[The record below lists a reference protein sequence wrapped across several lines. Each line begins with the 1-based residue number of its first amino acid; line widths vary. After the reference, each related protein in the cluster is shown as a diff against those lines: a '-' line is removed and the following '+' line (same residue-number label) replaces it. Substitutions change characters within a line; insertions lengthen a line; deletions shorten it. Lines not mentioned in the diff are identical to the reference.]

1 MLCLSACVSVEDDR
15 FGRDFRD
22 ILDGTE
28 TGSHIHQLDVRFA
41 LCGRIAEARYPHGV
55 ELVRAAVPVDH
66 RVLYDET
73 CQAVMGFHCR
83 DKALGLQHFSEPSA
97 PDIGH
102 SELSPGPCLDF
113 LVFLVAGI
121 RELHESSAIGR
132 QHGYYFIADGLLE
145 ACTPVVAVHYDS
157 GFIFLEIFFVAER
170 SLVYD
175 LVNAGYVLEHD
186 LALRRGDKGKP
197 LIADYSFIG
206 QDADD
211 QSSEFVRFFDNC
223 NVSAVDDIG
232 GEAHVNCAGLDL
244 FKLGGDHC
252 QIFRIIY
259 LGAEEVL
266 HVQSSDVGCSVQ
278 FIQGVLRVDLAV
290 VVLAEFLYL
299 AEPDFPVLFEQLIE
313 RLGLHRLVE
322 NIDAHLHDLT
332 VDDLGFEI
340 LLRQRK
346 CGGNGHAGDF
356 RRHNPVKYLVFEDE
370 IAVHQDNIVVQVLPC
385 AVDRIDVIGLVV
397 DGILHESKVDRQF
410 KAEAV
415 LYQHSV
421 IIAGRDH
428 DLFNACIRDLSEL
441 AREDSLTGRDFRH
454 ALGTL

>member
-1 MLCLSACVSVEDDR
+1 M
-15 FGRDFRD
+15 G
-22 ILDGTE
+22 
-28 TGSHIHQLDVRFA
+28 
-41 LCGRIAEARYPHGV
+41 
-55 ELVRAAVPVDH
+55 AAVLVDH
-66 RVLYDET
+66 RVLHDKA
-73 CQAVMGFHCR
+73 CQAVVGFHCR
-83 DKALGLQHFSEPSA
+83 DKSLGLQHFSEPSA

-121 RELHESSAIGR
+121 GELHESSAIGR
-132 QHGYYFIADGLLE
+132 QYGYHFVADGFLE
-145 ACTPVVAVHYDS
+145 ACAPVVAVHYDS

-244 FKLGGDHC
+244 FKLRGDHC
-252 QIFRIIY
+252 QVFRIVH
-259 LGAEEVL
+259 LRAEEVL
-266 HVQSSDVGCSVQ
+266 HVKGCDVGCSIQ
-278 FIQGVLRVDLAV
+278 FIQGVLRIDLAV

-299 AEPDFPVLFEQLIE
+299 AEPDLPVFFEKLIE
-313 RLGLHRLVE
+313 RLRFHRFVE
-322 NIDAHLHDLT
+322 NIDAHLHDLP
-332 VDDLGFEI
+332 VDDLGLEI

-346 CGGNGHAGDF
+346 CGGNGHTGDF
-356 RRHNPVKYLVFEDE
+356 RRHDPVKYLIFEDE
-370 IAVHQDNIVVQVLPC
+370 VAVHQDNIVVQILPC

-397 DGILHESKVDRQF
+397 DGILHESKVNRQF

-441 AREDSLTGRDFRH
+441 AREDRLTGRDFCH
-454 ALGTL
+454 ALGML